1 MSFRMLLL
9 VAAVSA
15 LVATGVGF
23 AAALAIT
30 PKRLTVYSGAAA
42 PGVTTCTLPAPTA
55 DTYSDDAVLSA
66 GTNFGTAT
74 TLHVR
79 SEALANKRTYI
90 RFDLSS
96 CSIPAG
102 ARVETA
108 RMKLFL
114 STAPSESRTY
124 EAQPVTAAWTETG
137 LTGDNQPAVSTSVTA
152 SAATGTTSNVTLEWN
167 VLADVNAFV
176 AGTATNHGWRIDDS
190 AEGAL
195 LAVEGRFSSR
205 EHATASERPS
215 LVITYYP

>member
-1 MSFRMLLL
+1 MLLL

-15 LVATGVGF
+15 FVASGVGF
-23 AAALAIT
+23 AAALSIT
-30 PKRLTVYSGAAA
+30 PERLSVYSGAAA
-42 PGVTTCTLPAPTA
+42 IGVTTCTLSAPAA
-55 DTYSDDAVLSA
+55 DTYADDAVLSA

-74 TLHVR
+74 TIHVR
-79 SEALANKRTYI
+79 SESLANKRTYV

-108 RMKLFL
+108 SMKLFL
-114 STAPSESRTY
+114 STAPSSSRTY
-124 EAQPVTAAWTETG
+124 QAQPVTASWTETG
-137 LTGDNQPAVSTSVTA
+137 LTGNNEPAVSSSVTA

-167 VLADVNAFV
+167 VLADVKTFV

-190 AEGAL
+190 AESAL
-195 LAVEGRFSSR
+195 IGIEGRFRSR
-205 EHATASERPS
+205 EHATTSERPT